1 MLNVGPSLANVSF
14 FVRILTVSPTDIGAS
29 TASSA
34 WLCYTT
40 CRNRF
45 SIPLTSALT
54 SSGVRLLHTIDVGT
68 DLVGRTVV
76 EGSMGCLVIYRNDIW
91 EPFGSLGVD
100 LKEHILVHQFP
111 QSANE
116 AIDYAESVGV
126 LRDMI
131 FFGDPRV
138 DVHVQNIDES
148 SEPFGIEL
156 IVAIDSAQ
164 VTA

>member
-1 MLNVGPSLANVSF
+1 
-14 FVRILTVSPTDIGAS
+14 
-29 TASSA
+29 
-34 WLCYTT
+34 
-40 CRNRF
+40 
-45 SIPLTSALT
+45 
-54 SSGVRLLHTIDVGT
+54 
-68 DLVGRTVV
+68 
-76 EGSMGCLVIYRNDIW
+76 MGCLVIYRNDIW